1 MRKRFFILAELE
13 LKSGLLL
20 AKQELLLEQPPSDL
34 FVLAIFEVGS
44 NFKARLAWAVILLFV
59 LLVLLDDRCTPPY
72 WTITW
77 DGILCTFSLA
87 ALEDTRISTSLI
99 VRIIGLNQH
108 TQCKK
113 YLFLIQG
120 SKKIENEKKKV
131 FRENSDQKGTGA
143 VGVRTLAKVHSNKNL
158 HTWKHTEY

>member
-72 WTITW
+72 
-77 DGILCTFSLA
+77 
-87 ALEDTRISTSLI
+87 
-99 VRIIGLNQH
+99 
-108 TQCKK
+108 
-113 YLFLIQG
+113 
-120 SKKIENEKKKV
+120 
-131 FRENSDQKGTGA
+131 
-143 VGVRTLAKVHSNKNL
+143 
-158 HTWKHTEY
+158 